1 MAGFRSGGNLWTM
14 LKEFGPSPVEDRNM
28 IRRAEFQEDN
38 CNCFAQGIRRVFFTF
53 KGRNSPALIYVY

>member
-1 MAGFRSGGNLWTM
+1 M

-28 IRRAEFQEDN
+28 IRRAEFQDDN